1 VDGTLV
7 GRLLAHAE
15 IFAECDAFD
24 VDFGSLD
31 HFPGAGRLV
40 EMLRAE
46 IQMQLWK
53 VTPHRY

>member
-24 VDFGSLD
+24 VDLGSLD

-40 EMLRAE
+40 EMLLAE
-46 IQMQLWK
+46 I
-53 VTPHRY
+53 

>member
-1 VDGTLV
+1 MDGTLV

-15 IFAECDAFD
+15 IFAKRDAFD

-40 EMLRAE
+40 EMLLAE
-46 IQMQLWK
+46 I
-53 VTPHRY
+53 